1 MTKEFARYR
10 QLERRLWLA
19 RWTHEGRESPDED
32 TMLDEMEAAWFRLT
46 DEEQDRLRGEPPR
59 CWPGESS
66 SLPPD
71 LAATPHLGT
80 PGPWGY
86 EGFHSPNDAILDED
100 AA

>member
-1 MTKEFARYR
+1 MTREFAHYR

-19 RWTHEGRESPDED
+19 RWMREGRESPDED
-32 TMLDEMEAAWFRLT
+32 AILDEMENAWFCLT
-46 DEEQDRLRGEPPR
+46 DDEQSRLRREPPR

-66 SLPPD
+66 SLPPE
-71 LAATPHLGT
+71 LSETPLGA

-86 EGFHSPNDAILDED
+86 EGFHSPNDAILGEE